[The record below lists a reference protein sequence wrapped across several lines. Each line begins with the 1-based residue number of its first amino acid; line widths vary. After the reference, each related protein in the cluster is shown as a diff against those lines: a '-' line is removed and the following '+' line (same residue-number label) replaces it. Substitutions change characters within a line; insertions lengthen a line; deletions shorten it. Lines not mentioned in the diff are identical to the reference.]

1 MVNGSFSFLYLCK
14 LHKET
19 TYFHNNQLSANLSDL
34 MYFYLKLPTVLPIAD
49 AKKAEIK
56 RYLIPATAKIN
67 SLYRKHP
74 LDPSRYIAV
83 STFHDTIINEKKDEF
98 CTLLKTIGAKYITFR
113 NHPEWNK
120 SYLSP
125 DNTIVHNP
133 HHGEQLEKNFKF
145 FASSSAWQKAVHER
159 LRTWCDL
166 LSVDFTYD
174 QTYNVT
180 DSKMDVVYDKM
191 GLTNKD
197 KDDLLKKAGVT
208 IPVGRTQAN
217 LDDNAVYQLFKPLN
231 DVVEI
236 QFFSKSDY
244 KAANVKDLQKNW
256 SMLHVQAFLRVIGM
270 DNLSDIFREKKV
282 DGKFLFKFT
291 VPHTTATLLGISNAD
306 ASMLCGFVS
315 ELGDLDHIDLL
326 ARVQTDLEEGDG
338 GGYSSNF
345 GGLED
350 KLAVDLG
357 SFGTI
362 DNFLEKQAGQSST
375 SAQRRGGYDDGY
387 GEDEGWFGFGGGG
400 DGYDGYLSNMYPDGS
415 GCWNPFTMCDNCCA
429 GGEGEYDDYDDYNYN
444 YNDPEDFE
452 WADEMDDTRSMTSA
466 GARSAFTGA
475 SIRTEQRNNRNFP
488 MQQDNRRK
496 NRDISDN
503 MSVASSSVSRP
514 GASRRK
520 QEKGR
525 DRDRDRDKGGYGGSS
540 SAGSRSGS
548 RGNYSVPKGGDK
560 RMVVGGGG
568 AGWGEISIKTVL
580 TGMPGV
586 GKRRLL
592 RRLGATEFAESKIAE
607 LTSTRMPPSELYD
620 QWIVTH
626 CESSGASLRH
636 KMESNR
642 DALLRNGTQAQVLLV
657 VFDLTNLASFT
668 SIASFIQQKVESA
681 TRIQWCSIVLVGN
694 KLDLDKPPHGRVV
707 TRRMAMELCQ
717 QFGIE
722 FYVETS
728 AKTAQ
733 NVLEILSLMKYHCKN
748 ERNTKKSGWW

>member
-1 MVNGSFSFLYLCK
+1 M
-14 LHKET
+14 
-19 TYFHNNQLSANLSDL
+19 
-34 MYFYLKLPTVLPIAD
+34 
-49 AKKAEIK
+49 
-56 RYLIPATAKIN
+56 N
-67 SLYRKHP
+67 S
-74 LDPSRYIAV
+74 
-83 STFHDTIINEKKDEF
+83 FHDSLLQEKREEF
-98 CTLLKTIGAKYITFR
+98 CILLKTIGCKYITFR

-120 SYLSP
+120 SFLSP
-125 DNTIVHNP
+125 DNTIVKNP
-133 HHGEQLEKNFKF
+133 HHGEQLEKSFKF

-159 LRTWCDL
+159 LRTWCDV

-180 DSKMDVVYDKM
+180 DSKMDVIYDKM
-191 GLTNKD
+191 GVANRD

-217 LDDNAVYQLFKPLN
+217 LDDNAVYQLFKPIN
-231 DVVEI
+231 DVAEI

-244 KAANVKDLQKNW
+244 KTANVKDLQKNW
-256 SMLHVQAFLRVIGM
+256 NMLHVQAFLRVIGM
-270 DNLSDIFREKKV
+270 DHLSDIFREKKV

-291 VPHTTATLLGISNAD
+291 VPHTTSTLLGISNAD

-326 ARVQTDLEEGDG
+326 ARVQTDLEDGDG

-362 DNFLEKQAGQSST
+362 DNFLNQQSGQS
-375 SAQRRGGYDDGY
+375 RGGYDDY
-387 GEDEGWFGFGGGG
+387 EEDTGWFGWGGGG
-400 DGYDGYLSNMYPDGS
+400 NDDRGYGDQNYSNMYEGGS

-429 GGEGEYDDYDDYNYN
+429 GEGEYDEYNYN

-488 MQQDNRRK
+488 MQQDNRRR

-520 QEKGR
+520 NEKSR
-525 DRDRDRDKGGYGGSS
+525 DRDRGYGGSS
-540 SAGSRSGS
+540 SAGSRSKS
-548 RGNYSVPKGGDK
+548 NYSAPKGVDK
-560 RMVVGGGG
+560 RMAVGIGGGG

-592 RRLGATEFAESKIAE
+592 RRLGATEFSESRISE
-607 LTSTRMPPSELYD
+607 LTSSRMPPSELYD
-620 QWIVTH
+620 QWTVTH
-626 CESSGASLRH
+626 CESSGASLRQ
-636 KMESNR
+636 KMQANR
-642 DALLRNGTQAQVLLV
+642 EALMKNGTQAQVLLV

-668 SIASFIQQKVESA
+668 NIATFIQQKVENA

-694 KLDLDKPPHGRVV
+694 KLDLDKPPNGRVV

-717 QFGIE
+717 QFGLE

-748 ERNTKKSGWW
+748 EGNTKKSGWW